1 MNDGG
6 QDAALDSRKNSEVW
20 LEKYSFNIAWSE
32 SDGEYVATSAEF
44 PGLSGLGATAEEA
57 VSELRAA
64 MEVAVDAF
72 LEDGEPIPPAQQ
84 LDQHSGQF
92 RLRIARSQHALL
104 VIRAQREGISLNAL
118 IQTYVAAGLAADN
131 TASRATQRLDT
142 ILLRAERMLLQTK
155 EWALS
160 SGNALGTPL
169 PNVPQVV
176 TTNNG
181 TRAASHVS

>member
-1 MNDGG
+1 MHIGD
-6 QDAALDSRKNSEVW
+6 QDAGFDSRKNSEVW
-20 LEKYSFNIAWSE
+20 LEKYSFNVAWSD

-44 PGLSGLGATAEEA
+44 PGLSGLGATAEA
-57 VSELRAA
+57 AMGELRTA
-64 MEVAVDAF
+64 MEVAVVAL
-72 LEDGEPIPPAQQ
+72 LEDGDPIPSAQH
-84 LDQHSGQF
+84 LDEHSGQF

-131 TASRATQRLDT
+131 TASHAMQRLDT
-142 ILLRAERMLLQTK
+142 ILLRAERMLLQNR
-155 EWALS
+155 EWSLG
-160 SGNALGTPL
+160 SGNALGASL
-169 PNVPQVV
+169 PDFVPVI